1 MKYNMLNHLAAIS
14 LFIVCAACSTMSAVA
29 TPAKVNSIFN
39 TEEILDENTLETKT
53 LQDWHPVGATR
64 QKLIEINVA
73 QWWPGQDYRIP
84 VRMIVPL
91 EGKAKGFSITGA
103 NPYEGL
109 MEDTRP
115 TDFQAKLLAGG
126 VGIVKTHVKAFR
138 QIPGKRGLEQKM
150 GRMFM
155 KDLNPRYTILWIWS
169 MTLMRATTAAYA
181 ETDYFEKGKVAGSG
195 SSKNGISP
203 AVALINDERFTATC
217 SDHAFA
223 YYSPTRRGDREAR
236 AKADAA
242 NKAFFEAVK
251 AGDIDLD
258 QNRGKIYQRVMVGSE
273 SRMQSFLN
281 RLLSSVCVSEN
292 WDRLMERGVDI
303 LFEPGTHD
311 YVAYDILW
319 GAQNHPQVPV
329 YYQPNGGHSQTPHV
343 AAAKD
348 EQNRDAFLWNHFFGG
363 DPLLKPPT
371 SSHKIDKDKLNVSV
385 SFDEGPQP
393 ISGHI
398 WWIYDRSPAGSAPFL
413 HVEIPEDQWADMER
427 DPKTGSWTATIP
439 LQEGASR
446 VDFFTNHGH
455 MSNGY
460 QQYLSSPYTRVELS
474 ASQPNAQAQQPSEE
488 QLARI
493 LKRFPEADTD
503 KDGKLNTEEIQQFLK
518 SRQRNRR
525 PAAAAQPTQAG
536 DAKLTE
542 TLAGMNA
549 RFKNVEVELLEW
561 PGELHEKLGKMTKLA
576 LVTRPVEKIEGKLP
590 LLINLHGGGQR
601 WWNNS
606 FQQQLVIAAEMGMK
620 RGFDLA
626 ELTGKGLVVLDPN
639 TAERWNANSLDT
651 MLDYVLETF
660 PEIDKDRVYVMGYSA
675 GGGATWRWINQ
686 SADRFAA
693 AAPCG
698 FTGGSEK
705 DDAKKLAKLPIWAMA
720 GGDDGKNPAGIRKMV
735 KRLKAAGNVNVKHT
749 EFEGADHRAG
759 GRAVFST
766 VELVEWMLGFSKGK

>member
-1 MKYNMLNHLAAIS
+1 MK
-14 LFIVCAACSTMSAVA
+14 
-29 TPAKVNSIFN
+29 
-39 TEEILDENTLETKT
+39 
-53 LQDWHPVGATR
+53 
-64 QKLIEINVA
+64 
-73 QWWPGQDYRIP
+73 
-84 VRMIVPL
+84 
-91 EGKAKGFSITGA
+91 
-103 NPYEGL
+103 
-109 MEDTRP
+109 
-115 TDFQAKLLAGG
+115 
-126 VGIVKTHVKAFR
+126 
-138 QIPGKRGLEQKM
+138 
-150 GRMFM
+150 
-155 KDLNPRYTILWIWS
+155 
-169 MTLMRATTAAYA
+169 
-181 ETDYFEKGKVAGSG
+181 
-195 SSKNGISP
+195 
-203 AVALINDERFTATC
+203 
-217 SDHAFA
+217 
-223 YYSPTRRGDREAR
+223 
-236 AKADAA
+236 
-242 NKAFFEAVK
+242 
-251 AGDIDLD
+251 
-258 QNRGKIYQRVMVGSE
+258 
-273 SRMQSFLN
+273 
-281 RLLSSVCVSEN
+281 
-292 WDRLMERGVDI
+292 
-303 LFEPGTHD
+303 
-311 YVAYDILW
+311 
-319 GAQNHPQVPV
+319 
-329 YYQPNGGHSQTPHV
+329 
-343 AAAKD
+343 
-348 EQNRDAFLWNHFFGG
+348 
-363 DPLLKPPT
+363 
-371 SSHKIDKDKLNVSV
+371 
-385 SFDEGPQP
+385 
-393 ISGHI
+393 
-398 WWIYDRSPAGSAPFL
+398 
-413 HVEIPEDQWADMER
+413 R

-439 LQEGASR
+439 LQKGASR
-446 VDFFTNHGH
+446 IDFFTNHGH

-503 KDGKLNTEEIQQFLK
+503 KDGKLNTEEIQQFVK

-536 DAKLTE
+536 DAKLAE

-561 PGELHEKLGKMTKLA
+561 PDELHKKLGKMTKLA

-601 WWNNS
+601 WFNNS

-766 VELVEWMLGFSKGK
+766 VELVDWMLGFSKGK